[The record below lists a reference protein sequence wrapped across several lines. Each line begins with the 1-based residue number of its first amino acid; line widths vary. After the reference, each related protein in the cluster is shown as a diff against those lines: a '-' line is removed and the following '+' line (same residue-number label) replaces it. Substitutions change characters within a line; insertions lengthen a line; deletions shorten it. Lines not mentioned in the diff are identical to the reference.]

1 MARNRGTNHR
11 RRRGRFSFLL
21 RLVCSLL
28 ILGAVIAALTV
39 FFKVQRIEVNGSER
53 YDAQTV
59 VEASG
64 IEPEDNLFLLNKY
77 SVGQTICETLPYVEA
92 VSIRRALPDTIVIT
106 VQECGAA
113 AGLETQDGVWL
124 ISENGK
130 LLERADAAGEGRPT
144 VVGIELTAPEPSAQ
158 LAPDGES
165 SEEITVLL
173 TLLRTAGER
182 AMLADLGRIDLSDP
196 EAIYLRY
203 LDRFTVKLPWDADI
217 ATVLRGMEE
226 VVTEK
231 LESNQTGEINFM
243 NLADKGQINFIPDK

>member
-1 MARNRGTNHR
+1 MARYRSKNHR

-39 FFKVQRIEVNGSER
+39 FFKVQHIEVSGSGR

-59 VEASG
+59 VDASG
-64 IEPEDNLFLLNKY
+64 IELEDNLFLLNKY
-77 SVGQTICETLPYVEA
+77 SIGQTICETLPYVEA
-92 VSIRRALPDTIVIT
+92 VSIRRSLPDTIVIA
-106 VQECGAA
+106 VQECSAA

-130 LLERADAAGEGRPT
+130 LLERAAVGEDRPT
-144 VVGIELTAPEPSAQ
+144 VIGIEPTDPTPSAQ
-158 LAPDGES
+158 LSPDGENGKAV
-165 SEEITVLL
+165 TVLL
-173 TLLRTAGER
+173 ALLRTASER
-182 AMLADLGRIDLSDP
+182 AMLSDLGRIDLSDP
-196 EAIYLRY
+196 EAVRLHY

-243 NLADKGQINFIPDK
+243 NLADKGQINFIPDT

>member
-1 MARNRGTNHR
+1 MAKYRSKNRR

-39 FFKVQRIEVNGSER
+39 FFKVQHIEVSGSGR

-59 VEASG
+59 VDASG
-64 IEPEDNLFLLNKY
+64 IAVEDNLFLLNKY
-77 SVGQTICETLPYVEA
+77 SIGRTICETLPYVEA
-92 VSIRRALPDTIVIT
+92 VSIRRALPDTIVIA
-106 VQECGAA
+106 VQECSAA
-113 AGLETQDGVWL
+113 AGLETQDGIWL

-130 LLERADAAGEGRPT
+130 LLERAAAAGENRPT
-144 VVGIELTAPEPSAQ
+144 VIGIEPTESAPSVQ
-158 LAPDGES
+158 LSSDGENGRAV
-165 SEEITVLL
+165 TVLL

-182 AMLADLGRIDLSDP
+182 AMLSDLDRIDLSDP
-196 EAIYLRY
+196 EAIRLRY